1 MPVRIFF
8 KNTYEKLLNTFSL
21 KKYIKRQQYFFLLIL
36 TALFVGIICFNYIL
50 SEKNFQRLIEIFSL
64 IISFMSFI
72 FVALL
77 YDRFGVKG
85 FVKQRELEKIK
96 ELKSTLIKTRYFCLT
111 RNTHKISNDSTCFK
125 DLNFNDRIILE
136 KDILD
141 NFYLKL
147 NTIVN
152 DPFFPEKLYLDFNY
166 FHFSKHSVYI
176 ENSDDYFLLSSSNIY
191 PEIKDFRILNNEF
204 SNKYFQSLEIID
216 DFIKMNYY

>member
-1 MPVRIFF
+1 
-8 KNTYEKLLNTFSL
+8 
-21 KKYIKRQQYFFLLIL
+21 
-36 TALFVGIICFNYIL
+36 
-50 SEKNFQRLIEIFSL
+50 
-64 IISFMSFI
+64 MSFI
-72 FVALL
+72 MVALL
-77 YDRFGVKG
+77 YDRFGIKG

-96 ELKSTLIKTRYFCLT
+96 ELKFILTKTRYFYLT
-111 RNTHKISNDSTCFK
+111 RNTHKISNNSTCFK
-125 DLNFNDRIILE
+125 DLNFNDRMIIE

-166 FHFSKHSVYI
+166 FHFSNHPVYI
-176 ENSDDYFLLSSSNIY
+176 ENSDEHFLLSSSNIF

-204 SNKYFQSLEIID
+204 SNDYLKSLKIID